1 MTTSVDE
8 TARTS
13 AVGGD
18 PCGSAEPQRR
28 AGLCQSAAPPR
39 GATSHDEA
47 SDDRRHISAPR
58 RSRAAAQP
66 KERFAPWHSVVALVV
81 TAGAVGLAALHWPVL
96 DSGIDRL
103 TVADPGWLLLAALL
117 TLLTWAC
124 AALAQQGAVRE
135 ALPARRLLT
144 VQFAASAANHLL
156 PAGLGAGAVNLRF
169 LMRCGL
175 PPGRAATALAVKS
188 TAGAVVRIA
197 LMAVLALACPG
208 VLRLPSVGGP
218 RLLAGALA
226 AAAALPVAV
235 LLVRR
240 TRLRRALACAAAD
253 IRSVHE
259 NPRRAV
265 ALWGGS
271 LAFAAL
277 HTAVVVAV
285 VHALDVPLP
294 AGRIALAYLAASS
307 AAVLLPTPGGL
318 GSLDAAL
325 AWALTT
331 AGAPGSASVSA
342 VLGYRLLTVWLP
354 LVPGLLVLAGL
365 VRSRA
370 L

>member
-1 MTTSVDE
+1 MTTSVVAAEASARSPQSKD
-8 TARTS
+8 TAHEDTREGHRTPRPHRRTS
-13 AVGGD
+13 TTVA
-18 PCGSAEPQRR
+18 
-28 AGLCQSAAPPR
+28 
-39 GATSHDEA
+39 
-47 SDDRRHISAPR
+47 
-58 RSRAAAQP
+58 
-66 KERFAPWHSVVALVV
+66 ALVV
-81 TAGAVGLAALHWPVL
+81 AAAAAGLAARHWPVL
-96 DSGIDRL
+96 DSGVDRL
-103 TVADPGWLLLAALL
+103 AVADRGWLLLAALL
-117 TLLTWAC
+117 TALTWGC

-135 ALPARRLLT
+135 VLPAGRLVT

-175 PPGRAATALAVKS
+175 APGRAATALAVKS

-197 LMAVLALACPG
+197 LIAVLALACPG

-218 RLLAGALA
+218 KLLVA
-226 AAAALPVAV
+226 AAVAVAAGVGVV

-240 TRLRRALACAAAD
+240 TGLRRMLACAVAD
-253 IRSVHE
+253 VRAVHA
-259 NPRRAV
+259 NSPRAV

-277 HTAVVVAV
+277 HTGVVVAV

-294 AGRIALAYLAASS
+294 AGRVALAYLAASS

-325 AWALTT
+325 AWALTA
-331 AGAPGSASVSA
+331 AGAPAEASLSA

-365 VRSRA
+365 VRTRA
-370 L
+370 V